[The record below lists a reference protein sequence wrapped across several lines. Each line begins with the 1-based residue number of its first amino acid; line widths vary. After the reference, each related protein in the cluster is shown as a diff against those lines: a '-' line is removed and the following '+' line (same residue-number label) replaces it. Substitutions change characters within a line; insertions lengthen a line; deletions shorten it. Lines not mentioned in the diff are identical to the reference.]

1 MKRLTERQQQLLGL
15 LADGEF
21 HSGEQI
27 GRHLAISRAAV
38 SQQLRGLKEL
48 GIEIFSLT
56 GKGYRLSQPLQ
67 LLDESRLNQALG
79 GAPVHCVAV
88 IDSTNRYLMS
98 RLSEWQRGECLL
110 AECQTAGRGRRGRPW
125 ISPFGGQLILSL
137 YWRLEEGMA
146 AAMGLSLVVGVAL
159 VDALEACGY
168 PGVRLKWPN
177 DLYLDGRKLAGI
189 LVEMSAT
196 VGGACQLVTGVGLNL
211 ALPHHSG
218 EQIDQPWT
226 DLAAQGRG
234 PLDRHALTV
243 AVIRQLRSA
252 LTEFE
257 LHGLAPFIPRW
268 NQLDQFRD
276 QRVSLQ
282 LGERVQFGIA
292 RGVDAQGGLRLETE
306 EGIQSFIGGEL
317 SLRAAGQQG
326 T

>member
-1 MKRLTERQQQLLGL
+1 MKRLTPRQQHLLGL
-15 LADGEF
+15 LADGRF

-38 SQQLRGLKEL
+38 SQQLKGLREL

-56 GKGYRLSQPLQ
+56 GTGYRLSQPLQ
-67 LLDESRLNQALG
+67 LLDEGRLNQAVG

-137 YWRLEEGMA
+137 YWRLDEGMP

-159 VDALEACGY
+159 VEALEACGY

-177 DLYLDGRKLAGI
+177 DLYLNGRKLAGI

-196 VGGACQLVTGVGLNL
+196 VGGACHLVVGVGLNL
-211 ALPHHSG
+211 TLPHHSG

-226 DLAAQGRG
+226 DLASLGGG
-234 PLDRHALTV
+234 PIERQALTV
-243 AVIRQLRSA
+243 AVIRQLRQA
-252 LTEFE
+252 LTAFE
-257 LHGLAPFIPRW
+257 QAGLAPFMPRW
-268 NQLDQFRD
+268 NRLDQFRD
-276 QRVSLQ
+276 QRVRLQ
-282 LGERVQFGIA
+282 MGERVQEGIA
-292 RGVDAQGGLRLETE
+292 RGIDAQGALQLETAA
-306 EGIQSFIGGEL
+306 GLQSIIGGEL
-317 SLRAAGQQG
+317 SLRPAE
-326 T
+326 